1 MLELVK
7 RVMNE
12 YCILMVKMALDFIE
26 NIYAKV
32 NVELLY
38 GLAILLPLLMEKNDL
53 MKLAQV
59 QVGIF
64 VFMFNILSNLWWV
77 FPITYHALDI
87 NDIQY
92 LTFDCNGQHIEV
104 KHLNQLLGVVNF
116 VIIQMHTQV
125 VEIVKN

>member
-1 MLELVK
+1 
-7 RVMNE
+7 
-12 YCILMVKMALDFIE
+12 MALDFIE